1 MTGQRMRAI
10 LLVVALLLVCSS
22 QSIQA
27 QQPGASV
34 NLDCAGPLNID
45 VYPGSTKSGVI
56 TCTVENPTSFTE
68 KIDIEVDSS
77 NLSHA
82 APGSIHVGPGE
93 SEDFQISVRADEGML
108 AQSLTLTV
116 QATVVEISGAPPPNV
131 AQDEEEEV
139 INILQYADV
148 AISAGV
154 VMFSSNVGEEFS
166 IEFTIQ
172 NDGNSEDTLQLT
184 ASGPFDEDMK
194 SAGYTVSFPSN
205 NIRLA
210 PGASE
215 TVAVQL
221 KAPNQVTSNAYQ
233 VDSVLQDMFG
243 MEISVTSEFSCKDSG
258 CISESLNFVIT
269 LEEEFVA
276 SNEAMQDDTSS
287 GEGFASLLGGDSVTE
302 EIGVASLVVIGVLF
316 FISTRKPPRNFE

>member
-1 MTGQRMRAI
+1 MTGRRMHVI
-10 LLVVALLLVCSS
+10 LLVFALMLVCSS

-34 NLDCAGPLNID
+34 KLDCAGPLNID
-45 VYPGSTKSGVI
+45 VYPGSTKSGFI

-82 APGSIHVGPGE
+82 APGSIQVGPGE

-131 AQDEEEEV
+131 AEDDEEEV
-139 INILQYADV
+139 INILQYGDV
-148 AISAGV
+148 AISADL

-166 IEFTIQ
+166 IEFTIR

-194 SAGYTVSFPSN
+194 SAGYTVSLPSN
-205 NIRLA
+205 SIRLA

-215 TVAVQL
+215 TVAIQL

-233 VDSVLQDMFG
+233 MDYVLQDMFG
-243 MEISVTSEFSCKDSG
+243 MEFSVASEFSCKDSG
-258 CISESLNFVIT
+258 CISESLNFIII
-269 LEEEFVA
+269 LEEEIVA
-276 SNEAMQDDTSS
+276 SNDAKQDDASS
-287 GEGFASLLGGDSVTE
+287 DEGFSSLLGGDGMTE
-302 EIGVASLVVIGVLF
+302 EIGVASLMVIVLVF
-316 FISTRKPPRNFE
+316 FISARKPPRNFE

>member
-1 MTGQRMRAI
+1 MTGQRVRVI
-10 LLVVALLLVCSS
+10 LLVVALTLVCSS

-34 NLDCAGPLNID
+34 KLDCAGPLNID

-56 TCTVENPTSFTE
+56 TCTVENPTTFTE
-68 KIDIEVDSS
+68 KIEIEVDSS

-82 APGSIHVGPGE
+82 APGSIQVGPGE

-108 AQSLTLTV
+108 AQSLTLSV
-116 QATVVEISGAPPPNV
+116 QATVVEINGAPPPNL

-139 INILQYADV
+139 INILQYGDV
-148 AISAGV
+148 AIAADLV
-154 VMFSSNVGEEFS
+154 IFSSNVGEEFS
-166 IEFTIQ
+166 IEFTIR
-172 NDGNSEDTLQLT
+172 NDGNSEDTLQLST
-184 ASGPFDEDMK
+184 SGPFDEDGN
-194 SAGYTVSFPSN
+194 SAGYTVSLPAN

-233 VDSVLQDMFG
+233 VDSILQDMFG
-243 MEISVTSEFSCKDSG
+243 MEISVASEFSCKDSG

-276 SNEAMQDDTSS
+276 SNEAIQDDASS
-287 GEGFASLLGGDSVTE
+287 DEGFASLLGGDSVTE
-302 EIGVASLVVIGVLF
+302 EIGVASLVIILLVFL
-316 FISTRKPPRNFE
+316 ISARKPPRNFE